1 MFIAS
6 DGNPMFGKF
15 RQRFAK
21 KYGMKIIQYERPAD
35 QSEGEAAHVDLYIL
49 SQAKDAIVNCPS
61 TFSAFAKRQ
70 RDNLEKIT
78 NFWGIDSD
86 KTGDHSEL

>member
-1 MFIAS
+1 
-6 DGNPMFGKF
+6 MFGKF

-35 QSEGEAAHVDLYIL
+35 QSEAEAAHVDLYIL

>member
-1 MFIAS
+1 
-6 DGNPMFGKF
+6 MFGKF

-21 KYGMKIIQYERPAD
+21 KYGMKIVQYVRPVD

-49 SQAKDAIVNCPS
+49 SRAKDAIVNCPS

-70 RDNLEKIT
+70 RDNLDKT
-78 NFWGIDSD
+78 TYFWGIDSE
-86 KTGDHSEL
+86 KSSSHSEL